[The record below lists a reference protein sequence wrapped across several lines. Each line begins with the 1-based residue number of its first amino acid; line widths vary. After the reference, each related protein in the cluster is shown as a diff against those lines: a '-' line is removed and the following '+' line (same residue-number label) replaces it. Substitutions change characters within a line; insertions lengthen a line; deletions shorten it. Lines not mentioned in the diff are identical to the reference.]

1 MVAVIILM
9 HTVSL
14 KLQLPACVTIYNQ
27 CLNIE
32 LVSPVYF
39 GNGAVCPKLSD
50 QQIGIDTEIDAS
62 FEIYATQDE
71 FEGALLYKL
80 QRCIKS
86 DDQRNMD
93 TSVIETNKNKA
104 KCVQMFVA
112 WKVKDSKPF
121 LYVVLI
127 EHDKE
132 FTWNENKLKE
142 FYNNNHSRFKKYDR
156 TIIDKWFIDD
166 NKVLEIFFGVRGLKG
181 NFELDISIS
190 EEETDDY
197 AMKPLYVDPE
207 R

>member
-1 MVAVIILM
+1 MIAVMMLM

-14 KLQLPACVTIYNQ
+14 KLQLPACVTVHNG

-50 QQIGIDTEIDAS
+50 QRIGIGTETYAS

-71 FEGALLYKL
+71 FEGALLYEL
-80 QRCIKS
+80 QRYVGS
-86 DDQRNMD
+86 DDRRD
-93 TSVIETNKNKA
+93 TDTLTKKTNKNKA
-104 KCVQMFVA
+104 KCAQMFVA
-112 WKVKDSKPF
+112 WKVKDSEHF

-127 EHDKE
+127 EHAKE

-142 FYNNNHSRFKKYDR
+142 FYNKNHSRLKKYD
-156 TIIDKWFIDD
+156 DASSDAWLMD
-166 NKVLEIFFGVRGLKG
+166 NNITLTTSFKVRGLKG
-181 NFELDISIS
+181 NFELSILLS
-190 EEETDDY
+190 EEERYDH
-197 AMKPLYVDPE
+197 MRPLYVDPE